1 MLWPGLSLYV
11 LNLAV
16 GTAAQL
22 GMRFGVWHHVLYA
35 VVFAGAIAAA
45 IWAFHPALL
54 LTLAALSIMPKTRP
68 RTPWHPAVAVLGMLG
83 YLGALLG
90 R

>member
-11 LNLAV
+11 LNLGV

-22 GMRFGVWHHVLYA
+22 GLRFGVIHHVLYA
-35 VVFAGAIAAA
+35 LVFAGAIAAA

-54 LTLAALSIMPKTRP
+54 LTLAALTIMPKTRP
-68 RTPWHPAVAVLGMLG
+68 GTPWHPAIAVLGLLG
-83 YLGALLG
+83 YVGALVIA
-90 R
+90 